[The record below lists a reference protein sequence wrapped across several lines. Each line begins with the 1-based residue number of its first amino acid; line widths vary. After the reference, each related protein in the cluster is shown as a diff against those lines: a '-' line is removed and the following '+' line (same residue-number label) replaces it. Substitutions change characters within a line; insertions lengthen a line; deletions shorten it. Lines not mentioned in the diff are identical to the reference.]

1 MPSLIEGKGSV
12 VLASSVNGVLG
23 IGEAAYSCAKAALHP
38 LAMNIATAYGKH
50 GQFCH
55 HQKRAVIL
63 RAWFTLHTLLS
74 LLHFISNA
82 RSIQSTVGMA
92 TCHSLPDLF
101 VYRTLILV
109 TSP

>member
-50 GQFCH
+50 GRCDIEH
-55 HQKRAVIL
+55 M
-63 RAWFTLHTLLS
+63 LLS
-74 LLHFISNA
+74 A
-82 RSIQSTVGMA
+82 RCVCDSHI
-92 TCHSLPDLF
+92 
-101 VYRTLILV
+101 I
-109 TSP
+109 